1 MDGSFA
7 FALLIAAVA
16 FVCFF
21 RLRMIARRL
30 EKEDITKEDLKKN
43 LEYAASVLE
52 TVYID
57 EAR

>member
-1 MDGSFA
+1 MGTSFV
-7 FALLIAAVA
+7 FAHLIVAVA
-16 FVCFF
+16 FVFF